1 MASDRLLTR
10 PFKLTWAFYFCVF
23 AVGYQLYPV
32 LPLRMRDLGASLA
45 ESGRFM
51 ALFMI
56 GSGVGALFTG
66 SLGDRLGPRRVMMG
80 ASLLCA
86 AFFAAYAFVGST
98 ALLLLLA
105 PLHGVV
111 WSALRTSGVSKA
123 GGLLPEENKAEGL
136 TIFGL
141 ASPSGVALGPLV
153 GLFLFPRLG
162 IRPHMLLLALGFLGE
177 ALLARQLP
185 KDRPHR
191 DARPALLQAPEPWL
205 WPVAALLFVLALSYG
220 PMPPYAAQEAKAL
233 GLAWPSALLTC
244 FALGM
249 MGLRLILGFT
259 GLGRDPLRLLPWM
272 LLLAAF
278 GNALLVTLPGG
289 LGRHIAGALVYGAG
303 YGMVHTL
310 VFTAALTHAAPARR
324 GAGVGL
330 LYASFD
336 AGSALG
342 AWGIG
347 PVMERWSFRHGWA
360 VGAVALLLVL
370 PLARTLARRFATPE
384 IRHA

>member
-1 MASDRLLTR
+1 MASSRLLTR
-10 PFKLTWAFYFCVF
+10 PFRLTWAFYFCLF

-32 LPLRMRDLGASLA
+32 MPLHLRDLGASLA

-66 SLGDRLGPRRVMMG
+66 PLGDRLGPRRVMLG

-86 AFFAAYAFVGST
+86 AFFGAYAFV
-98 ALLLLLA
+98 AAPFWLLA
-105 PLHGVV
+105 LAPFHGVV
-111 WSALRTSGVSKA
+111 WSALRTSGVSKV
-123 GGLLPEENKAEGL
+123 GGLLPDEHKAEGL
-136 TIFGL
+136 TLFGL
-141 ASPSGVALGPLV
+141 ASPGGVALGPLV

-162 IRPHMLLLALGFLGE
+162 IHWHMGILSLGFLGE
-177 ALLARQLP
+177 ALLAKRLP
-185 KDRPHR
+185 EDGPTG
-191 DARPALLQAPEPWL
+191 PSSPLFQAPEPWL
-205 WPVAALLFVLALSYG
+205 WPVAGLLFALALSYG

-249 MGLRLILGFT
+249 VGLRFLLSAT

-272 LLLAAF
+272 LALAAV
-278 GNALLVTLPGG
+278 GNLLLVALPGG
-289 LGRHIAGALVYGAG
+289 LGRHVLGALVYGAG

-310 VFTAALTHAAPARR
+310 VFTAVLIKAMPSRR

-330 LYASFD
+330 LYFSFD

-342 AWGIG
+342 AFAIG

-360 VGAVALLLVL
+360 VGASALLLAL
-370 PLARTLARRFATPE
+370 PLAKRLARRFGV
-384 IRHA
+384 RD

>member
-1 MASDRLLTR
+1 MAPDRLLTR
-10 PFKLTWAFYFCVF
+10 PFVLTWTFYFCLF

-32 LPLRMRDLGASLA
+32 MPLHMRDLGASLA

-56 GSGVGALFTG
+56 GSGCGALFTG
-66 SLGDRLGPRRVMMG
+66 PLGDRLGPRRVMIG

-86 AFFAAYAFVGST
+86 AFFAAYAFVPSRG
-98 ALLLLLA
+98 ALLVLA

-123 GGLLPEENKAEGL
+123 GGLLPEEGRAEGL
-136 TIFGL
+136 SFFGL
-141 ASPSGVALGPLV
+141 ASPGGVALGPLI

-162 IRPHMLLLALGFLGE
+162 VRPHMLLLAAGFLAE
-177 ALLARQLP
+177 ALLARATPRDQP
-185 KDRPHR
+185 AAGRPH
-191 DARPALLQAPEPWL
+191 PALLRKPEPWL
-205 WPVAALLFVLALSYG
+205 WPAAALLFLLAMSYG

-233 GLAWPSALLTC
+233 GMAWPAALLTC

-249 MGLRLILGFT
+249 VSLRLLLGGT
-259 GLGRDPLRLLPWM
+259 GMGRDPLRLLPWM
-272 LLLAAF
+272 LGVAAAGNLLLAF
-278 GNALLVTLPGG
+278 LPGG
-289 LGRHIAGALVYGAG
+289 QARHVLGALIYGAG
-303 YGMVHTL
+303 YGMTHTL
-310 VFTAALTHAAPARR
+310 VFTAVLGRAEPAQR

-347 PVMERWSFRHGWA
+347 RVMEAHGFRPGWA
-360 VGAVALLLVL
+360 LGTVALA
-370 PLARTLARRFATPE
+370 LAVPFAHHLARR
-384 IRHA
+384 HAMGH